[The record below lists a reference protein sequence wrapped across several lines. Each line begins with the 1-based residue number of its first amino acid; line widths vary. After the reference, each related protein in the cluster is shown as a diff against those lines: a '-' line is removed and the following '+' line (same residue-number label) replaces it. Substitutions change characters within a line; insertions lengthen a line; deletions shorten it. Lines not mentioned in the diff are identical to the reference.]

1 MPRNGQQDVPLV
13 VGLFLMV
20 LAMMSV
26 GNLGLSIA
34 NSRDIYKINA
44 KINAII
50 NNDSHVMIAEVTKR
64 GPSDESAVFA
74 REKEDTSLE
83 LSPHPFYGNVL
94 MSKMIYPNTTSSKV
108 LKRYRPSQ
116 WGLGMSKLANTDGV
130 IRGLAYD
137 CRTWTEIDEVGD
149 LRKLGCVYGA
159 ISTPIAMGGADH
171 ATYAYGAR
179 TARMLKIW
187 YSAEQKRSEPGH
199 SGTIDSTLLEYQN
212 FMVNISQSPMTLMFD
227 ESANLITYNETGLPI
242 MFGLNGK
249 GDGMLVTYQPNPGNV
264 SEATAIYGFVP
275 PLPASQDEKT
285 VCFNEENFVQG
296 GLEALYSF
304 NQSSDGGWLSTQRDF
319 GGMNHEVSHL
329 LGDLAGSGYA
339 WQIQDNDHNGTSVRG
354 TIKSL
359 QSARDKGQDLDSEIR
374 T

>member
-1 MPRNGQQDVPLV
+1 
-13 VGLFLMV
+13 
-20 LAMMSV
+20 
-26 GNLGLSIA
+26 
-34 NSRDIYKINA
+34 
-44 KINAII
+44 
-50 NNDSHVMIAEVTKR
+50 
-64 GPSDESAVFA
+64 
-74 REKEDTSLE
+74 
-83 LSPHPFYGNVL
+83 
-94 MSKMIYPNTTSSKV
+94 
-108 LKRYRPSQ
+108 
-116 WGLGMSKLANTDGV
+116 
-130 IRGLAYD
+130 
-137 CRTWTEIDEVGD
+137 
-149 LRKLGCVYGA
+149 
-159 ISTPIAMGGADH
+159 
-171 ATYAYGAR
+171 
-179 TARMLKIW
+179 
-187 YSAEQKRSEPGH
+187 
-199 SGTIDSTLLEYQN
+199 
-212 FMVNISQSPMTLMFD
+212 
-227 ESANLITYNETGLPI
+227 
-242 MFGLNGK
+242 
-249 GDGMLVTYQPNPGNV
+249 MLVTYQPNPGNV